1 MKRKH
6 EEVTIA
12 SVTRSERRLTRISF
26 LCALMCLSVLQLPS
40 SAQSACRE
48 PDVARGFGSLAYA
61 AEADATIQYFGHNF
75 FLITTRK
82 GTRIVT
88 DPLGPGWYPTPS
100 VLGDVV
106 TVGREHFNHNYV
118 QLVQGK
124 PVVLRGLKNYGAEWN
139 KVSLSFKDAFIYNI
153 PVYQNAASTDAIR
166 GAAFV
171 FDLGTLCIVHLG
183 DLAHALTPEQVKE
196 IGKVDVALTPIDG
209 RRTMPPDVARQVL
222 NQLKPKI
229 AIPMH
234 YRDNVYLIQEFTA
247 GIKTQMMNT
256 DTLVVSKAA
265 LPGSL
270 EIRVLR
276 QRGAMSYE

>member
-1 MKRKH
+1 MQQ
-6 EEVTIA
+6 
-12 SVTRSERRLTRISF
+12 SRRHLKRISF
-26 LCALMCLSVLQLPS
+26 LCASIYLIVLQLPS
-40 SAQSACRE
+40 FAQSACRE
-48 PDVARGFGSLAYA
+48 PDVARGFGSVAYA
-61 AEADATIQYFGHNF
+61 AEPDATIQYFGHNF

-88 DPLGPGWYPTPS
+88 DPLGPGWYPTPR
-100 VLGDVV
+100 LQGDVV

-118 QLVQGK
+118 QLVEGK
-124 PVVLRGLKNYGAEWN
+124 PLILRGLKNYGAEWN
-139 KVSLSFKDAFIYNI
+139 KVSLSFKDIFVYNV

-183 DLAHALTPEQVKE
+183 DLAHALSPEHIKE

-209 RRTMPPDVARQVL
+209 RRTMPPDVAREVL

-234 YRDNVYLIQEFTA
+234 YRDNMYLIKEFTA

-256 DTLVVSKAA
+256 DTLAVSKAA